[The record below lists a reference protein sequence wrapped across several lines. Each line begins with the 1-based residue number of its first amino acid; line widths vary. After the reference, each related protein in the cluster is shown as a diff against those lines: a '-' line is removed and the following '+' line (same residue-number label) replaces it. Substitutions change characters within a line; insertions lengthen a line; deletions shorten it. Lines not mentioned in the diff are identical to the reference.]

1 MATRFLKIAVIYL
14 VLGVI
19 FGIWM
24 GITQQFQFA
33 PAHAHLNLLGW
44 ASLALMGVIYRLFP
58 AAARTKLAHWHFW
71 LYNIGAAGFVI
82 SLTCLLAG
90 NEHFRQPLIVASNII
105 IVGVIVFAINVFA
118 NVHEAP
124 ASG

>member
-71 LYNIGAAGFVI
+71 LYNIGAVGFVI
-82 SLTCLLAG
+82 SLTCVLAG
-90 NEHFRQPLIVASNII
+90 NEHFRQPLIIASNII
-105 IVGVIVFAINVFA
+105 IVAVIVFAINVFA
-118 NVHEAP
+118 NVREAP

>member
-1 MATRFLKIAVIYL
+1 MATRFLRIAVVYL
-14 VLGVI
+14 VIGVV

-44 ASLALMGVIYRLFP
+44 ASLALMGVIYHLFP
-58 AAARTKLAHWHFW
+58 AAARTRLAHWHFW

-82 SLTCLLAG
+82 SLTCVIAG
-90 NEHFRQPLIVASNII
+90 NEHMRQPLIIASNVI
-105 IVGVIVFAINVFA
+105 IVGVVLFAINVFA
-118 NVHEAP
+118 NVREATT
-124 ASG
+124 SG

>member
-1 MATRFLKIAVIYL
+1 MATRFLRIAVVYL
-14 VLGVI
+14 VIGVV

-44 ASLALMGVIYRLFP
+44 ASLALMGVIYHLFP
-58 AAARTKLAHWHFW
+58 AAARTRLAHWHFW

-82 SLTCLLAG
+82 SLTCVIAG
-90 NEHFRQPLIVASNII
+90 NEHMRQPLIIASNVII
-105 IVGVIVFAINVFA
+105 LGVVLFAINVFA
-118 NVHEAP
+118 NVREATT
-124 ASG
+124 SG